1 MLCATKGSDRISI
14 ADTSFRVGH
23 LKIKIGK

>member
-1 MLCATKGSDRISI
+1 MLFATKGNDRISI

-23 LKIKIGK
+23 LKIKIGR